1 MFRFENPDYL
11 YALALLPVLLLLF
24 IFYLN
29 WKKKAMSR
37 LGDASLLKSLM
48 PEASKYRTNIKF
60 GLMLLA
66 LALLFIGWAN
76 PQWGSKKEKVQRKSV
91 DVMLALDISTSM
103 YAQDMAPSR
112 LARAQKFAEG
122 LIEKLKGERIGLIL
136 FAGSAYLQMP
146 VTTDYA
152 AAKLFVRSANPNL
165 AGSQGTVIGEAIKLA
180 RKSFESDEEDS
191 SHKALIV
198 ITDGEDHDGWANDE
212 AEAAQEEGIFL
223 FTVGVGTPEGSFIP
237 INIRGRDDYKR
248 DNTGQPVR
256 SKLNE
261 DMLASIAEKG
271 AGDYFHISE
280 GDAVADALKK
290 RIEQMEKRELEVRSF
305 TEYNS
310 YFQYFIGAGLL
321 LSFIEFLLSYR
332 QEGWSKNRD
341 LFG

>member
-1 MFRFENPDYL
+1 
-11 YALALLPVLLLLF
+11 
-24 IFYLN
+24 
-29 WKKKAMSR
+29 MSR
-37 LGDASLLKSLM
+37 LGDAPLLKSLM
-48 PEASKYRTNIKF
+48 PDASKYRSGIKF

-76 PQWGSKKEKVQRKSV
+76 PQWGSKKEQVKRKSV
-91 DVMLALDISTSM
+91 DVMIALDISTSM
-103 YAQDMAPSR
+103 FAQDIPPNR
-112 LARAQKFAEG
+112 LARAQRFAEG

-165 AGSQGTVIGEAIKLA
+165 AGTQGTVIGEAIKLA
-180 RKSFESDEEDS
+180 RKSFEGEDG

-198 ITDGEDHDGWANDE
+198 ITDGEDHNGQADE
-212 AEAAQEEGIFL
+212 EAAAARDDGIFL
-223 FTVGVGTPEGSFIP
+223 FTVGVGTSAGSFIP
-237 INIRGRDDYKR
+237 ISIRGRDDYKR
-248 DNTGQPVR
+248 DETGQPVR
-256 SKLNE
+256 SKLNGE
-261 DMLASIAEKG
+261 MLAGIAEKG
-271 AGDYFHISE
+271 EGEYFHISE

-305 TEYNS
+305 TEFNS

-321 LSFIEFLLSYR
+321 LLFVEFLISYR
-332 QEGWSKNRD
+332 RVGWTKGKD